1 MAVQELQGTDSTS
14 LTAAEKIQF
23 RSTGRPRIFVVGV
36 LVASAIASTG
46 AGISAQEPLRQDVIA
61 LPQGN
66 ILIGNDRTTSTYSI
80 VLGNT
85 FENWQAAETLVPSSG
100 NLAEAVKSL
109 RVESGLTWDQ
119 LGRLFGV
126 SRRAMHLWASGG
138 RMNAAHAEALSAI
151 LEVVRNLPGSGTID
165 PREALLRPGAGG
177 HSVYDELRDRF
188 APDEDAIDSS
198 MLA

>member
-1 MAVQELQGTDSTS
+1 MVAEELQSTDSTS

-23 RSTGRPRIFVVGV
+23 RSTGRHVRFVAGM
-36 LVASAIASTG
+36 LVASTVATG
-46 AGISAQEPLRQDVIA
+46 AGIRAQETTRQDVIP

-85 FENWQAAETLVPSSG
+85 FANRQAGDTTVPASG

-126 SRRAMHLWASGG
+126 SRRAMHLWANGG
-138 RMNAAHAEALSAI
+138 KMNAAHAEALSAI
-151 LEVVRNLPGSGTID
+151 LQIVRNLPGSGTID
-165 PREALLRPGAGG
+165 PREALLRPSAEGR
-177 HSVYDELRDRF
+177 SVYDELRDRF
-188 APDEDAIDSS
+188 APDEDAADSS
-198 MLA
+198 MLD